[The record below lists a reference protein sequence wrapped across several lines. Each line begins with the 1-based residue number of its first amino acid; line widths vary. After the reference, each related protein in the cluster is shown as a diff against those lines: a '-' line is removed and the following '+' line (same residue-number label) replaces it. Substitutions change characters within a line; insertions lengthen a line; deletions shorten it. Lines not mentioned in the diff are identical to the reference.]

1 MHCSGHTLIC
11 IFAEKSHMRI
21 KEFGHDDRPREK
33 LMEKGARALSN
44 AELTAILIRTGSGR
58 YNAVDTARML
68 LNSAGNSLVAL
79 STMSREQM
87 CRTCGIGPDKA
98 VTVAAAFELGR
109 RCSAEKSTLHRI
121 SVTGPEMIFDIMN
134 PVMNGLRHE
143 ECWVIYLN
151 RANYVI
157 GKEMVSSGGLDATV
171 IDVKIIVKK
180 ALEMLASGIIL
191 VHNHPS
197 GNPRPGVNDV
207 KYTEVLKKAAGTFDI
222 SLLDHIVMT
231 DSAFYSFADEC
242 VIQRGK

>member
-1 MHCSGHTLIC
+1 
-11 IFAEKSHMRI
+11 
-21 KEFGHDDRPREK
+21 
-33 LMEKGARALSN
+33 
-44 AELTAILIRTGSGR
+44 
-58 YNAVDTARML
+58 
-68 LNSAGNSLVAL
+68 
-79 STMSREQM
+79 M

-98 VTVAAAFELGR
+98 VTIAAAFELGR
-109 RCSAEKSTLHRI
+109 RFSAEKSMLPRI